1 MNSRRP
7 STTSEEGS
15 VIEVEPPD
23 PANAVRWDFINR
35 WQVTDQWG
43 DRRPVKSQVPLGSG
57 PKSAQRS
64 IARRAHQASYKEWS
78 GDRHD

>member
-7 STTSEEGS
+7 STTPGERP
-15 VIEVEPPD
+15 VIESQPV
-23 PANAVRWDFINR
+23 PADVVRWDFINQ
-35 WQVTDQWG
+35 WQVTDQSD
-43 DRRPVKSQVPLGSG
+43 DRRPVKSQVPNGSG
-57 PKSAQRS
+57 PGAAQRS